1 MIVPNLASKPH
12 LNTRPVWIVTA
23 VAAVLAV
30 VFAAVNVVVW
40 LESNRSLEE
49 QLVRLEQLETEH
61 DRLATEVAE
70 QAAALD
76 RVPWRSL
83 TARING
89 VNSVIR
95 EHQFSWIGLLDD
107 IERVLPYEVRLTKI
121 SPRIRAETVTL
132 SLEAVGKTRDA
143 LLDLLDRMIAD
154 PSFSDPTPQAEISP
168 EESGFGYVLTLTV
181 QHHPGEATP

>member
-1 MIVPNLASKPH
+1 MIAPNLASKPH
-12 LNTRPVWIVTA
+12 LNTRPVRIVTV
-23 VAAVLAV
+23 VAGVLAV

-40 LESNRSLEE
+40 LDSNRSLKE
-49 QLVRLEQLETEH
+49 QLVHLDQLETEH
-61 DRLATEVAE
+61 ERLAAEVAE

-95 EHQFSWIGLLDD
+95 EHRFSWLSLLDD
-107 IERVLPYEVRLTKI
+107 IERVLPYEVRLTRI
-121 SPRIRAETVTL
+121 SPRVGVDSVTL

-154 PSFSDPTPQAEISP
+154 PSFSEPTPQSEISP

-181 QHHPGEATP
+181 QHHPAEATP